1 MNKPDKSVNCPN
13 CGTAIDVNE
22 ILYHQL
28 SEELEQKY
36 NDNLAKAERAFAER
50 EGRLEAEQK
59 ALEKRA
65 DALDEQV
72 QSGVKAGIKRERE
85 QLTSKLKAEL
95 EDEQS
100 ERFAVLEKELGEKTE
115 QVKALN
121 KSRAEVEQLKREKAE
136 LRDTIELE
144 AQKKLNIQLDEE
156 RVKIRK
162 LEEERATMAIS
173 EKDIVI
179 KQLNEQLKDAQKKAE
194 QGSTQLQGEAQE
206 LVIEEWLRTQFPLD
220 GIEEIKSGA
229 TGADTLQVVNTRTR
243 QHCGSIYYE
252 SKRTKHFQPAW
263 IEKFKADIRD
273 KGANVGVLVT
283 EVMPTG
289 MERLGLMEGVWVC
302 TFDEFK
308 GLSVVLRE
316 SVIQLSHAI
325 ATQDNKGDKMEM
337 LYDFLTGNEFQ
348 QQIEAIVE
356 GFTQM
361 HSELESEK
369 RSMQG
374 LWKRR
379 EKQIQKV
386 LLNTNHMYNSIRGI
400 AGSAVKPVAQLEL
413 SSVGD
418 DGETDS

>member
-1 MNKPDKSVNCPN
+1 MD
-13 CGTAIDVNE
+13 IDVNE

-28 SEELEQKY
+28 SEELQRQFNDDLAKERRKFAEQAEA
-36 NDNLAKAERAFAER
+36 LKAERKNLEHRAE
-50 EGRLEAEQK
+50 
-59 ALEKRA
+59 
-65 DALDEQV
+65 ALDEQV
-72 QSGVKAGIKRERE
+72 ASSVKAGLQRERE
-85 QLTSKLKAEL
+85 KLEAKLKAQLAE
-95 EDEQS
+95 EQA
-100 ERFAVLEKELGEKTE
+100 ERLSDLQKELSEKTE

-121 KSRAEVEQLKREKAE
+121 KSRAEVERLKREKDE

-144 AQKKLNIQLDEE
+144 AQKRLSRQLDEE
-156 RVKIRK
+156 RAKIRK

-179 KQLNEQLKDAQKKAE
+179 KQLSEQLKDAQKKAE

-206 LVIEEWLRTQFPLD
+206 LVIEEWLKSQFPLD
-220 GIEEIKSGA
+220 GIDEIKSGA
-229 TGADTLQVVNTRTR
+229 TGADTLQTVNTHAR
-243 QHCGSIYYE
+243 QNCGSIYYE

-283 EVMPTG
+283 EVMPS
-289 MERLGLMEGVWVC
+289 GLDRMGLVDGVWVC

-308 GLSVVLRE
+308 GLSTVLRE

-325 ATQDNKGDKMEM
+325 ATQENKGDKMEM

-386 LLNTNHMYNSIRGI
+386 LLNTNHMYNSVRGI

-413 SSVGD
+413 AEPNED
-418 DGETDS
+418 D

>member
-1 MNKPDKSVNCPN
+1 LDKADKSVNCPN
-13 CGTAIDVNE
+13 CGADIDVND
-22 ILYHQL
+22 ILYRQL
-28 SEELEQKY
+28 NEELEQKY
-36 NDNLAKAERAFAER
+36 NDSLAKAEQAFAER

-59 ALEKRA
+59 ALEKRTE
-65 DALDEQV
+65 ALDEQV
-72 QSGVKAGIKRERE
+72 QSGVKAGIRRERE
-85 QLTSKLKAEL
+85 QLTAKLKAKL

-144 AQKKLNIQLDEE
+144 TQKKLSRQLDEE
-156 RVKIRK
+156 RAKIRK

-194 QGSTQLQGEAQE
+194 QGSMQLQGEAQE
-206 LVIEEWLRTQFPLD
+206 LVIEQWLRAQFPLD

-229 TGADTLQVVNTRTR
+229 TGADTLQIVNTHTR

-361 HSELESEK
+361 HGELESEK

-413 SSVGD
+413 D
-418 DGETDS
+418 PPADE

>member
-1 MNKPDKSVNCPN
+1 MDKTKQSVNCPN
-13 CGTAIDVNE
+13 CGVDIDVNE

-28 SEELEQKY
+28 SEELQQQFNDDLAKERRKFAEQAET
-36 NDNLAKAERAFAER
+36 LKAERKDLEQRAE
-50 EGRLEAEQK
+50 
-59 ALEKRA
+59 
-65 DALDEQV
+65 ALDEQV
-72 QSGVKAGIKRERE
+72 ASSVKAGLQRERE
-85 QLTSKLKAEL
+85 KLEAKLKAQLAE
-95 EDEQS
+95 EQA
-100 ERFAVLEKELGEKTE
+100 ERLSDLQKELSEKTE

-121 KSRAEVEQLKREKAE
+121 KSRAEVERLKREKDE

-144 AQKKLNIQLDEE
+144 AQKRLSRQLDEE
-156 RVKIRK
+156 RAKIRK

-179 KQLNEQLKDAQKKAE
+179 KQLSEQLKDAQKKAE

-206 LVIEEWLRTQFPLD
+206 LVIEEWLKSQFPLD
-220 GIEEIKSGA
+220 GIDEIKSGA
-229 TGADTLQVVNTRTR
+229 TGADTLQTVNTHAR
-243 QHCGSIYYE
+243 QNCGSIYYE

-283 EVMPTG
+283 EVMPS
-289 MERLGLMEGVWVC
+289 GLDRMGLVDGVWVC

-308 GLSVVLRE
+308 GLSTVLRE

-325 ATQDNKGDKMEM
+325 ATQENKGDKMEM

-386 LLNTNHMYNSIRGI
+386 LLNTNHMYNSVRGI

-413 SSVGD
+413 AEPDED
-418 DGETDS
+418 D